1 MSERQC
7 RAGTGDESHMNPGV
21 GDRQVA
27 GSDADPL
34 SSGVVVEDGQ
44 AVQDM
49 IDHLLDVR
57 RVRPAV
63 GVSVAGEDESPAIS
77 PMAVRSV
84 VGAEPRIFVVRGEL
98 WHEILAD
105 ALGPMSLPPETIRVW
120 WPDLT
125 VGSDVAAH
133 PVITPLEA
141 EDEPVTLGEFARI
154 FQLSHPMVRRELSQ
168 RDDMLALTEYE
179 LAQVREYVTKA
190 EERLRDAHRE
200 RHREALRAQQLE
212 GPGS

>member
-7 RAGTGDESHMNPGV
+7 RAGTGDESHMNPGA

-27 GSDADPL
+27 GSDVDPL
-34 SSGVVVEDGQ
+34 SAGVVVEDGQ

-63 GVSVAGEDESPAIS
+63 GVSVAGEEESPVIS
-77 PMAVRSV
+77 PMAVGSV
-84 VGAEPRIFVVRGEL
+84 VGAGPRVFVVRGER
-98 WHEILAD
+98 WHEILAA
-105 ALGPMSLPPETIRVW
+105 ALGPMSLPPETVRIW

-125 VGSDVAAH
+125 AGSDVAAH

-141 EDEPVTLGEFARI
+141 EEESVTLGEFARI
-154 FQLSHPMVRRELSQ
+154 FQLSHPVVRRELSQ

-179 LAQVREYVTKA
+179 LAQVREYVAQT
-190 EERLRDAHRE
+190 EERFRDAQRE

-212 GPGS
+212 GQGC